1 MAVIDPSLTRSVQ
14 VVQIRDDFV
23 KRNWASREPGP
34 ILVFCIVF
42 IVGVGVLALIIQKF
56 VKERREERAKWEIT
70 EIKD

>member
-1 MAVIDPSLTRSVQ
+1 MAVIHPSAVRSVQ
-14 VVQIRDDFV
+14 VGDEFV

-42 IVGVGVLALIIQKF
+42 VVGVLILALIIQKS
-56 VKERREERAKWEIT
+56 VKDRREERAKWEIT

>member
-1 MAVIDPSLTRSVQ
+1 MAVIQPFPARGVQ
-14 VVQIRDDFV
+14 VRDEFV

-42 IVGVGVLALIIQKF
+42 IVGVLILALIIQKS
-56 VKERREERAKWEIT
+56 VKDRREERAKWEIT